1 MCHENAVCSF
11 NGKSGLFEC
20 MCRPGFF
27 GNGYHCQPEK
37 GTNCTKIEP
46 LHHEKTNLDSRSYL
60 MV

>member
-46 LHHEKTNLDSRSYL
+46 IF
-60 MV
+60 